1 MSPINAYQRNEISV
15 ANTTA
20 NVISVLDNQP
30 IMAPW
35 ELARADNIPN
45 KNNPS
50 NGPPNKPNILTG
62 ASNSDPNRPA
72 ENAMMVI
79 VIPYTIVI
87 VRAYL
92 IFFLSSSFS

>member
-20 NVISVLDNQP
+20 NVVSVLANQP

-72 ENAMMVI
+72 EKALMVI
-79 VIPYTIVI
+79 GMPYTTAI
-87 VRAYL
+87 VRALL
-92 IFFLSSSFS
+92 IFFLPS